1 MIQQPEEVRDYI
13 QVKIDVLKDFGITPE
28 PDELKKLAGCTTF
41 SSMDVEMK
49 TIIKRHWHM
58 PLN

>member
-1 MIQQPEEVRDYI
+1 MVKQPEEVHDYI
-13 QVKIDVLKDFGITPE
+13 KVKLDVLKDFGITPE
-28 PDELKKLAGCTTF
+28 PAEFRKLAGCTTF
-41 SSMDVEMK
+41 SSMDQEMK

>member
-28 PDELKKLAGCTTF
+28 PDEFKKLAGCTTF
-41 SSMDVEMK
+41 ASMDEEMK

>member
-28 PDELKKLAGCTTF
+28 PDEFKKLAGCTTF
-41 SSMDVEMK
+41 SSME
-49 TIIKRHWHM
+49 TR
-58 PLN
+58 

>member
-1 MIQQPEEVRDYI
+1 MVKQPEEVRDYI
-13 QVKIDVLKDFGITPE
+13 KVKLDVLKDFGITPE
-28 PDELKKLAGCTTF
+28 PAEFRQLSRCTTF
-41 SSMDVEMK
+41 SSMDKEMK

>member
-28 PDELKKLAGCTTF
+28 PDEFKKLAGCTTF
-41 SSMDVEMK
+41 SSSYQHNLRYAKPVK
-49 TIIKRHWHM
+49 ARA
-58 PLN
+58 